1 MNRAG
6 PGVARWQDAP
16 TAVLDPRPVGEVL
29 EHWATGRGDH
39 PALVWATDRGL
50 ATLSYAHLHEDAV
63 ELALRLGALAGR
75 DPVAVAASASVD
87 WLTLEYAAA
96 LAGTPLVPINPA
108 FTDEEIDH
116 IVRASEAVAVLADAE
131 HRGAPLLARLPGA
144 HELARWRELP
154 RGRNGL
160 PSVSADDRFLVQFTS
175 GTTGTPKGV
184 MTTNGALAANAV
196 NMAHSSRAADRD
208 AHALN
213 FVPLFHAGGLNIYC
227 NPVLYWGGRVTTT
240 RTFDAAQ
247 SLRLLTDPSLGVTIT
262 NGVLQMFERIADAD
276 GFAQARFPSLRVAL
290 FGGFGPSAP
299 QTYAKWFGR
308 GFALQLGYGSTELG
322 PMASMN
328 DNPDEGAIARGEFGR
343 PLPLVELR
351 SIDDDGTALPPGGT
365 GEIQV
370 RGPAVTAGYWRRDG
384 QGRTDDDWF
393 SIGDVGFVD
402 EPGFVHITGRL
413 VDRYRSGGENIYPA
427 EVEAAFLDMPGI
439 TELAVVG
446 VPDARWGEVP
456 VACYRVVTGAE
467 VDAGDLERFGREH
480 LASFKVPRRWIAM
493 ASLPLTASGKVKKHE
508 LRAMLGSPG

>member
-1 MNRAG
+1 MHGSCFDWVDYHSRRR
-6 PGVARWQDAP
+6 PDDVAVANADSPFALTWAQ
-16 TAVLDPRPVGEVL
+16 L
-29 EHWATGRGDH
+29 EGRVSR
-39 PALVWATDRGL
+39 L
-50 ATLSYAHLHEDAV
+50 AHL
-63 ELALRLGALAGR
+63 LAGSGPVRHGDRVALLAENDLRYFEVQFACIRLGAVFVPLNIRLSGGEIRAMLDDAGPRLLIHDTRFADLAAEVSGPAGLSLLRWDDGPGRTPYTQVSDPSAAAVPAGR
-75 DPVAVAASASVD
+75 
-87 WLTLEYAAA
+87 YAADD
-96 LAGTPLVPINPA
+96 LAQILY
-108 FTDEEIDH
+108 
-116 IVRASEAVAVLADAE
+116 
-131 HRGAPLLARLPGA
+131 
-144 HELARWRELP
+144 
-154 RGRNGL
+154 
-160 PSVSADDRFLVQFTS
+160 TS

-196 NMAHSSRAADRD
+196 NMAHCSRAADRD

-262 NGVLQMFERIADAD
+262 NGVLQMFERIAEAD

-322 PMASMN
+322 PMASMS
-328 DNPDEGAIARGEFGR
+328 DDPDEGAIARGEFGR

-351 SIDDDGTALPPGGT
+351 SIDDDGRPLPPGET

-384 QGRTDDDWF
+384 QGREDDGWF

-402 EPGFVHITGRL
+402 ESGFVHITGRL
-413 VDRYRSGGENIYPA
+413 VDKYRSGGENIYPA
-427 EVEAAFLDMPGI
+427 EIETAFLDMPGV

-446 VPDARWGEVP
+446 VPDATWGEVGLLVV
-456 VACYRVVTGAE
+456 VAEPGVSITLDDVRKHAEGRLARFKIPHHLRVVDRLPRSAT
-467 VDAGDLERFGREH
+467 D
-480 LASFKVPRRWIAM
+480 KVAR
-493 ASLPLTASGKVKKHE
+493 GE
-508 LRAMLGSPG
+508 LRDSFADAAR

>member
-1 MNRAG
+1 MHGSCFDCVDHHSRRRPDDVAVANADSPFALTWAQLEGRVSRLAHLLTGAG
-6 PGVARWQDAP
+6 LVR
-16 TAVLDPRPVGEVL
+16 
-29 EHWATGRGDH
+29 RGDRV
-39 PALVWATDRGL
+39 ALL
-50 ATLSYAHLHEDAV
+50 AENDLRYFEVQFACI
-63 ELALRLGALAGR
+63 RLGAAFVPLNIRLSPGEIRAMLDDAGPRLLIHDTRFAGLAAEVSEPGGLPLLRWDDGPGR
-75 DPVAVAASASVD
+75 TPYAQVSDPSAATVPAD
-87 WLTLEYAAA
+87 RYAAED
-96 LAGTPLVPINPA
+96 LAQILY
-108 FTDEEIDH
+108 
-116 IVRASEAVAVLADAE
+116 
-131 HRGAPLLARLPGA
+131 
-144 HELARWRELP
+144 
-154 RGRNGL
+154 
-160 PSVSADDRFLVQFTS
+160 TS

-196 NMAHSSRAADRD
+196 NMAHSSRVADRD

-247 SLRLLTDPSLGVTIT
+247 SLRLLTDPGLGVTIT

-299 QTYAKWFGR
+299 QTYAKWFSR

-328 DNPDEGAIARGEFGR
+328 DDPDEGAIVRGEFGR

-351 SIDDDGTALPPGGT
+351 SIDDDGTPLPPGGT

-384 QGRTDDDWF
+384 DGQARTGDGWF
-393 SIGDVGFVD
+393 SIGDVGFID
-402 EPGFVHITGRL
+402 ESGFVHITGRL

-446 VPDARWGEVP
+446 VPDPTWGEVGLLVV
-456 VACYRVVTGAE
+456 VAEPGASITLDAVRRHAEGRLARFKIPHHLRVVDRLPRSATE
-467 VDAGDLERFGREH
+467 
-480 LASFKVPRRWIAM
+480 KVAR
-493 ASLPLTASGKVKKHE
+493 GE
-508 LRAMLGSPG
+508 LRDSFADAAR